1 MEVREHRR
9 SRLVV
14 VGHGP
19 TGHRLVEAVRERD
32 VADGWHITVVGED
45 LVALTSYLT
54 DDAELGYPSHD
65 DEVILIFRTF
75 DGDLYALSNHDP
87 FSGANVLARG
97 ILGTRGG
104 TPTVASPMYKQVFD
118 LRSGQCLDD
127 PAQAVPTYPVRR
139 TGNGAGDR
147 MEVALP

>member
-1 MEVREHRR
+1 
-9 SRLVV
+9 
-14 VGHGP
+14 
-19 TGHRLVEAVRERD
+19 LVEAVRERD
-32 VADGWHITVVGED
+32 VADGWQITVVGEETRPAQD
-45 LVALTSYLT
+45 RVALTSYLT

-65 DEVILIFRTF
+65 
-75 DGDLYALSNHDP
+75 P
-87 FSGANVLARG
+87 FSGAYVLARG

-147 MEVALP
+147 VEVALP